1 MPQATYQRAEF
12 LISAAKYQQLPEDSG
27 YEVAFAGRSNAG
39 KSSTLNSLTQ
49 RKRLAHVSKT
59 PGRTQLI
66 NLFQLDEQRRI
77 VDLPGYGYAKVPQ
90 AVKARWQKTLQHYL
104 ERRQCL
110 QGLVLVMDVRHP
122 MTEFDQEMLNWC
134 QHFEMPC
141 HILLNKTDKLK
152 RGPANSTLLQ
162 VQQQLTALKHVSV
175 QLFSATTQSGLAQL
189 QHTLDHW
196 YDLAP

>member
-122 MTEFDQEMLNWC
+122 MTEFDQEMLHWC

-189 QHTLDHW
+189 QQTLDHW